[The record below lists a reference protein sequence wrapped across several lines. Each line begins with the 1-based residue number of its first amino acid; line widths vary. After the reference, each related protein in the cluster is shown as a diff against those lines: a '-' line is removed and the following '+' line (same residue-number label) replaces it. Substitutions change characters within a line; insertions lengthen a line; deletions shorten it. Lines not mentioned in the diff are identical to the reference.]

1 LVGAIGWAIPLARE
15 ARAMKSVDELRA
27 EARRLRETVS
37 NISDPQLKREL
48 VERALQL
55 SERAEAIER
64 SVEHPD
70 ILRANIRRFRSMIE
84 KGIDDIAQKRIVEE
98 MLADAEAM
106 LASLRKEPP
115 P

>member
-1 LVGAIGWAIPLARE
+1 
-15 ARAMKSVDELRA
+15 MKSVEELRA
-27 EARRLRETVS
+27 EARRLRESIS

-48 VERALQL
+48 AERALQL
-55 SERAEAIER
+55 SERAEAIEL

-70 ILRANIRRFRSMIE
+70 ILRANIRRFRSILE
-84 KGIDDIAQKRIVEE
+84 KGIDDATQKRIVEE